1 MRKAKR
7 RYESDP
13 EFALRVGRPLMETSW
28 GIMLLA
34 GHKRGPGEDVMDLE
48 ERADDLARTIRSRL
62 TDLLKR
68 DPVVTA
74 HALAKYVRRLPKML
88 AEVWSGRMVL
98 PGARNLTMPEMKKQA
113 EMLRQRAVFDAML
126 AKFEEGKEERLLE
139 AAERETRGSTVFGFR
154 RSPRTTNGLRM
165 RKVISGSDGRI
176 CSRPKGVQEGCAN
189 CTPLQ
194 RLVNTGATGVARR
207 TTKGSQVCHL
217 GSRRRLLSLTNQHE
231 QGSMRGRNATDLL
244 ERDGHHQQGLN
255 TAIISKG

>member
-1 MRKAKR
+1 MLLDQGSKKEISDACGVSKSTLSNMRKAKR

-74 HALAKYVRRLPKML
+74 HSLAKYDRRLPKML
-88 AEVWSGRMVL
+88 TEVWSGRMVL

-113 EMLRQRAVFDAML
+113 EMLRQRAVSIDAML

-139 AAERETRGSTVFGFR
+139 AAERETEQEERKH
-154 RSPRTTNGLRM
+154 GLWFP
-165 RKVISGSDGRI
+165 SLAEDDEW
-176 CSRPKGVQEGCAN
+176 PKDEEGN
-189 CTPLQ
+189 I
-194 RLVNTGATGVARR
+194 RF
-207 TTKGSQVCHL
+207 
-217 GSRRRLLSLTNQHE
+217 
-231 QGSMRGRNATDLL
+231 
-244 ERDGHHQQGLN
+244 
-255 TAIISKG
+255 